1 MPRYDV
7 FAGRLAGSYVLDVQS
22 EL

>member
-7 FAGRLAGSYVLDVQS
+7 FAGRIEGSYVLDVQS
-22 EL
+22 E